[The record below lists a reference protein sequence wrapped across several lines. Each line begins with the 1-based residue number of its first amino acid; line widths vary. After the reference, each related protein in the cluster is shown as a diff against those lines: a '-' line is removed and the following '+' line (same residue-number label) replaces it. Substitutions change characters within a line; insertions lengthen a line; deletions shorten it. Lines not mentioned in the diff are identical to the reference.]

1 MLKVKGS
8 GVLYLGGKEIPF
20 ENKVN
25 EAFVMA
31 AQYFIDYQ
39 RLSVNYV
46 GLGSRPCYA
55 TIFTLM
61 SNPADPNMQAVYNRV
76 GHIPINAF
84 NVIRVSP
91 RKTTIRGGGIITA
104 NATVRSA
111 GFNVLCA
118 ETPVSGNMP
127 LFNLPLRRVE
137 LRVDGISSVPYTSGW
152 VYVPTVEALY
162 WYHQNSTVVWKIPF
176 NPETGLIGEP
186 VMVTDEFLGSGST
199 GNYAPITDGFSK
211 IVRLSDSTTMHM
223 FDCLTD
229 TASTVT
235 LSEPV
240 VNWLSHSSKGYDE
253 TKEAFISTSGSN
265 ISWFKP
271 DGTVTQGTRESFNYS
286 DLIVVKEGYTID
298 EYRLRLGYSSSQIGQ
313 ISQENSFVNPNSF
326 IPKAQ
331 RFPDSNGWILT
342 GQFNT
347 TTTPG
352 IITLQYMRYPDTSM
366 SIINIPPQEVE
377 IDTPFTVDYTFE
389 VTDTR

>member
-31 AQYFIDYQ
+31 AQSFIDQ
-39 RLSVNYV
+39 QGLAGNYV
-46 GLGSRPCYA
+46 GQGTRA
-55 TIFTLM
+55 VNAVIFTLM

-76 GHIPINAF
+76 GHIPVNAF

-91 RKTTIRGGGIITA
+91 KKTTIRGGGIITA

-111 GFNVLCA
+111 GFNVLCQ

-127 LFNLPLRRVE
+127 FFNLPLRRVE
-137 LRVDGISSVPYTSGW
+137 LRVDGISSVPYVDRW
-152 VYVPTVEALY
+152 VYVPQFEALY
-162 WYHQNSTVVWKIPF
+162 RYAYNSSEVWKMPF

-186 VMVTDEFLGSGST
+186 VLVTDQFSGEGTLS
-199 GNYAPITDGFSK
+199 NSNLVTDGISK
-211 IVRLSDSTTMHM
+211 IMRLSDSTTMHM

-235 LSEPV
+235 LSQPV
-240 VNWLSHSSKGYDE
+240 SGWGVHNRVGYDE
-253 TKEAFISTSGSN
+253 TKEAFIVASGST
-265 ISWFKP
+265 ISWIKP
-271 DGTVTQGTRESFNYS
+271 DGTVTLGTKENFNYS

-298 EYRLRLGYSSSQIGQ
+298 DYWLRLGYSSSQIGQ
-313 ISQENSFVNPNSF
+313 ITSGSTWLSPDDF
-326 IPKAQ
+326 IPKDY
-331 RFPDSNGWILT
+331 RFPDSNGWILM
-342 GQFNT
+342 GQFNST
-347 TTTPG
+347 STPG

-366 SIINIPPQEVE
+366 TIIDIPPQEVE
-377 IDTPFTVDYTFE
+377 VDMPFTVDYTLE

>member
-1 MLKVKGS
+1 MLNVRGS
-8 GVLYLGGKEIPF
+8 GVLYLGDKEIPF

-39 RLSVNYV
+39 QLSVNYV
-46 GLGSRPCYA
+46 GLGSRGCNA

-76 GHIPINAF
+76 GHIPMNAF

-127 LFNLPLRRVE
+127 LFNLPLRRVQ
-137 LRVDGISSVPYTSGW
+137 LRVDGISSVPYVGTW
-152 VYVPTVEALY
+152 TYVPAVEALY
-162 WYHQNSTVVWKIPF
+162 WYAYNSTRVWKIPF

-186 VMVTDEFLGSGST
+186 VMVTDEFLGSGSSS
-199 GNYAPITDGFSK
+199 YFAPITDGVSK

-229 TASTVT
+229 TASTIT

-240 VNWLSHSSKGYDE
+240 VNWLSDATKGYDE
-253 TKEAFISTSGSN
+253 TKEAFISTSGSS

-271 DGTVTQGTRESFNYS
+271 DGTVTQGTKESFNYS
-286 DLIVVKEGYTID
+286 NLAVVKEGYTID
-298 EYRLRLGYSSSQIGQ
+298 SYWLRLGYASAQIGQ
-313 ISQENSFVNPNSF
+313 ISLQDSWVNPEQF
-326 IPKAQ
+326 IPKTY
-331 RFPDSNGWILT
+331 RFPDSNGWMLT

-347 TTTPG
+347 TSTPG

-366 SIINIPPQEVE
+366 SIIDIPPQEVE

>member
-25 EAFVMA
+25 DAFVMA
-31 AQYFIDYQ
+31 AQSFIDSQ
-39 RLSVNYV
+39 RLAGNYV
-46 GLGSRPCYA
+46 GQGTGACHA

-118 ETPVSGNMP
+118 ETPVTGNMP

-137 LRVDGISSVPYTSGW
+137 LRVDGISSVPYVDRW
-152 VYVPTVEALY
+152 VYVPAVEALY
-162 WYHQNSTVVWKIPF
+162 RYANDSSEIWKMPF

-186 VMVTDEFLGSGST
+186 VMVTDDFPGSGFS
-199 GNYAPITDGFSK
+199 GYSYPITDGISK
-211 IVRLSDSTTMHM
+211 IVRLTNSTTMHM

-229 TASTVT
+229 TVSTVT

-240 VNWLSHSSKGYDE
+240 VEWSNHSRRGYDE
-253 TKEAFISTSGSN
+253 TKEAFISVSGGN

-271 DGTVTQGTRESFNYS
+271 DGTVTQGTRENFSYG
-286 DLIVVKEGYTID
+286 DLVVVKEGYTID
-298 EYRLRLGYSSSQIGQ
+298 EYWLRLGYASVQIGQ
-313 ISQENSFVNPNSF
+313 ISQGDSRVNPSLY
-326 IPKAQ
+326 ISKEY

-342 GQFNT
+342 GRFNST
-347 TTTPG
+347 STPG
-352 IITLQYMRYPDTSM
+352 IITLQYMRYPDTAM